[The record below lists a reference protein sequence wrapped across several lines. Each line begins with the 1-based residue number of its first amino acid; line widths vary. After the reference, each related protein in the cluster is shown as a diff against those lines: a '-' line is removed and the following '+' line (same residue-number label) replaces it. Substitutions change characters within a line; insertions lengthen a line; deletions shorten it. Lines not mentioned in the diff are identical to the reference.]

1 MYAVYR
7 REEATRGLN
16 VLRKII
22 LNYGPMKFKRLSKR
36 VHAIRVEVKGGKI
49 SSLCCVQ
56 SNLVASYTIS
66 EPIKHTKVLK

>member
-1 MYAVYR
+1 MYSVCR
-7 REEATRGLN
+7 REEWTNGLN
-16 VLRKII
+16 TLRKII

-36 VHAIRVEVKGGKI
+36 VYPVDVKGDKV

-66 EPIKHTKVLK
+66 EPIKHAKILKL